1 MNPHDFFFESVSYV
15 TRLDDF
21 LVLQYVEGCRVN
33 KIRFGCL
40 IKEEKT
46 KEEGD
51 GWEGEKGSGQASS
64 IPFSLPPL
72 FYFYSFLLCWGKR
85 SPFPFFRIWA
95 WGGCFYL
102 AALHSEL
109 VEYYVPLVV
118 LVRYKLRQKTE
129 GFEGRGGEGGGAF
142 H

>member
-21 LVLQYVEGCRVN
+21 LLLQYVEGCRVN

-51 GWEGEKGSGQASS
+51 GVGRGEEEVASS

-72 FYFYSFLLCWGKR
+72 FYFYSFLSCWGKR
-85 SPFPFFRIWA
+85 CPFPLFRIWA
-95 WGGCFYL
+95 WGVFLSCSLTFRVG
-102 AALHSEL
+102 
-109 VEYYVPLVV
+109 
-118 LVRYKLRQKTE
+118 
-129 GFEGRGGEGGGAF
+129 
-142 H
+142 